1 MTHNTRVAITTLS
14 LGMTCGIG
22 TLISLFYNG
31 VILGA
36 VAWDYILAGQTT
48 FLLGWLMPHGVIEIP
63 AILIAG
69 QSGLLL
75 AAALIGRGSR
85 ATLRQRFKAISSD
98 LLTLIG
104 GVACLLVWAGII
116 EAFLSQYHAPVIPYW
131 VKILFGGIELV
142 FLVGFLTHR
151 RKAASA

>member
-1 MTHNTRVAITTLS
+1 
-14 LGMTCGIG
+14 
-22 TLISLFYNG
+22 
-31 VILGA
+31 
-36 VAWDYILAGQTT
+36 
-48 FLLGWLMPHGVIEIP
+48 MPHGVIEIP

-69 QSGLLL
+69 QGGLLL

-85 ATLRQRFKAISSD
+85 ATLRQRLKAISND

-116 EAFLSQYHAPVIPYW
+116 EAFLSQYHAPVMPYW
-131 VKILFGGIELV
+131 VKILFGSVELV

-151 RKAASA
+151 GKTRSA